1 MDGMASRMAMNA
13 MVKMVDVFLGAGLR
27 FQMALA
33 RSLANKA
40 WWLAKVLSP
49 SKIREI
55 LDMMEGITNQL
66 KQVGGI
72 QGGKRSKKSS
82 KKKRS
87 RKYRKTMKSK
97 KTYSHK
103 YKKYGGTSP
112 PEARRV
118 RYEQPAA
125 RIAVTPNEQSSNS
138 SDAQAE
144 GILPRP
150 ILQRS
155 TPSGPTP
162 RSVTHPR
169 ATTMHIDNFM
179 SNRS

>member
-13 MVKMVDVFLGAGLR
+13 MIKMVDVFLGAGLR

-55 LDMMEGITNQL
+55 LDVMEGITNQL

-97 KTYSHK
+97 KAHSRKHK
-103 YKKYGGTSP
+103 KHGGTNP
-112 PEARRV
+112 PERRRV
-118 RYEQPAA
+118 RYQQPLV
-125 RIAVTPNEQSSNS
+125 RTSVTPNEHSPNV
-138 SDAQAE
+138 SDAQDV
-144 GILPRP
+144 GIIPRP
-150 ILQRS
+150 VLQRT
-155 TPSGPTP
+155 TPSGPAP
-162 RSVTHPR
+162 RSTTHPH
-169 ATTMHIDNFM
+169 APTMNIDNFM
-179 SNRS
+179 SNR

>member
-1 MDGMASRMAMNA
+1 MSGIANKMAMNA
-13 MVKMVDVFLGAGLR
+13 MVKMVDMFLGAGLR

-40 WWLAKVLSP
+40 WWLVKVLSP

-87 RKYRKTMKSK
+87 RKHRKTMK
-97 KTYSHK
+97 H
-103 YKKYGGTSP
+103 
-112 PEARRV
+112 
-118 RYEQPAA
+118 
-125 RIAVTPNEQSSNS
+125 
-138 SDAQAE
+138 
-144 GILPRP
+144 
-150 ILQRS
+150 
-155 TPSGPTP
+155 
-162 RSVTHPR
+162 R
-169 ATTMHIDNFM
+169 A
-179 SNRS
+179 

>member
-13 MVKMVDVFLGAGLR
+13 MIKMVDVFLGAGLR

-72 QGGKRSKKSS
+72 QGGRPSKRRSKKN
-82 KKKRS
+82 RS
-87 RKYRKTMKSK
+87 RKHKKRRHGKSRRKTMKR
-97 KTYSHK
+97 TRR
-103 YKKYGGTSP
+103 
-112 PEARRV
+112 AR
-118 RYEQPAA
+118 AA
-125 RIAVTPNEQSSNS
+125 AA
-138 SDAQAE
+138 AQKPV
-144 GILPRP
+144 GK
-150 ILQRS
+150 
-155 TPSGPTP
+155 
-162 RSVTHPR
+162 
-169 ATTMHIDNFM
+169 
-179 SNRS
+179 